1 MKLQGPEGKIWVHDI
16 PESDGIPDSLEISVY
31 GSPALVAGVKE
42 LLQRGANLWPDAMPE
57 VKGLADLVTN
67 GRLMQEYEGV
77 KLTGVTH
84 DPVRS
89 NDS

>member
-1 MKLQGPEGKIWVHDI
+1 MKVQGPEGRIFVDDV
-16 PESDGIPDSLEISVY
+16 PEQAGMPAELTISVF
-31 GSPALVAGVKE
+31 GSPALIEGVKE

-77 KLTGVTH
+77 KATGVTH

-89 NDS
+89 DAS